1 MTASTYRLI
10 KADQRAVVPWKNGGG
25 TTTELAQAPVKASG
39 QDWSWRISIANVEQ
53 SGPFSMFAGIDRI
66 SCVVD
71 GDGMDLRYEDGSVV
85 ALEPNQPVTYD
96 GGATVIG
103 KLRSTPIRNFN
114 VMVDRRFFR
123 SAMRIVRGPDTETV
137 QTTHHETVF
146 IHMLQGQC
154 SVTPAE
160 RPSETL
166 SAHESLLI
174 EGYGEV
180 RVQLMPKARAALVHL
195 EALSG
200 IN

>member
-10 KADQRAVVPWKNGGG
+10 KADQRTVVPWKNGGG
-25 TTTELAQAPVKASG
+25 TTTELAQGPAKASG

-53 SGPFSMFAGIDRI
+53 SGPFSIFAGIDRI

-71 GDGMDLRYEDGSVV
+71 GNGMDLRYEDGSVV
-85 ALEPNQPVTYD
+85 SLEPNQPVTYD

-137 QTTHHETVF
+137 QTTHRETVF

>member
-1 MTASTYRLI
+1 MTISTYRLI
-10 KADQRAVVPWKNGGG
+10 KADQQAVVPWKNGGG
-25 TTTELAQAPVKASG
+25 TTTELAQGPVKASG

-53 SGPFSMFAGIDRI
+53 SGPFSIFAGIDRI

-71 GDGMDLRYEDGSVV
+71 GDGMDLSYEDGSVV

-123 SAMRIVRGPDTETV
+123 SAMSIVRGPDTETV
-137 QTTHHETVF
+137 QTTHRETVF

-154 SVTPAE
+154 SVTQAE

-166 SAHESLLI
+166 SAHESMII

-180 RVQLMPKARAALVHL
+180 RVQLKPKARGALVQL
-195 EALSG
+195 EALSR

>member
-53 SGPFSMFAGIDRI
+53 SGPFSIFAGIDRI

-137 QTTHHETVF
+137 QTTHRETVF

-154 SVTPAE
+154 SVTSTDRPAE
-160 RPSETL
+160 SL
-166 SAHESLLI
+166 NAHESLII
-174 EGYGEV
+174 EGYGDV
-180 RVQLMPKARAALVHL
+180 RVKLEPKARGAIVQL
-195 EALSG
+195 EALSR